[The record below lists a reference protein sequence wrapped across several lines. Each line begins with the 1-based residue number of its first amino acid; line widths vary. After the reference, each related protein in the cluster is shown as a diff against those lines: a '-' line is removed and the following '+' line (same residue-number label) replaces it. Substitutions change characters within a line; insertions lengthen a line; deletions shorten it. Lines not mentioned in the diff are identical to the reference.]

1 MSTDILSIDEITEAQ
16 GSKYVT
22 HNGAIRQLEGMTIRV
37 LDKDNG
43 GPPGG
48 PSNGDTYIVDSAT
61 GDWSG
66 ASVKDI
72 AYYYGSAWYFYTPV
86 EGVRIWVNDEDVEYV
101 FDGSDWV
108 ELIAPVDITNFDG
121 ILSAADTT
129 VQKALD
135 TIDDHLHDGRYYTET
150 ETDTWRNGV
159 TQTEMG
165 YVHGI
170 TSDLQTQLDARCLE
184 SVFGTAIST
193 GLLLDGTDLKVSAV
207 LQVYHGINPS
217 ANVQAILGAAD
228 YAAILTLMQATLDG
242 RYELDSHLHDGETLE
257 CDGINSDGGAFPFT
271 TSGPVTFSNV
281 RVGSHDDIT
290 ATSEGIAASV
300 ATEITF
306 VTTNGD
312 SDLDNVTLAD
322 GVEGQI
328 KHIVCISEGNAA
340 DTWKIT
346 PANMVGGTQIT
357 FAGIGEGCTL
367 IFYSTTGWVVTGNNG
382 GTIS

>member
-22 HNGAIRQLEGMTIRV
+22 HNSALRQLEGMLIRV
-37 LDKDNG
+37 LDKEPS
-43 GPPGG
+43 GPPGS
-48 PSNGDTYIVDSAT
+48 PSNGNTYIVDSAT

-66 ASVKDI
+66 ASVNDI

-86 EGVRIWVNDEDVEYV
+86 EGVRVWVNDEDALYW
-101 FDGSDWV
+101 FNGSAWA
-108 ELIAPVDITNFDG
+108 ELISSTDIAD
-121 ILSAADTT
+121 ILTAIADILT
-129 VQKALD
+129 ALD
-135 TIDDHLHDGRYYTET
+135 L
-150 ETDTWRNGV
+150 
-159 TQTEMG
+159 
-165 YVHGI
+165 
-170 TSDLQTQLDARCLE
+170 RCLE

-193 GLLLDGTDLKVSAV
+193 GLLLDGTDLKVSAI
-207 LQVYHGINPS
+207 LQKYHAIDPS
-217 ANVQAILGAAD
+217 ANVQSILGAAD
-228 YAAILTLMQATLDG
+228 YAAILTLLQATLDG
-242 RYELDSHLHDGETLE
+242 RYELDSHLHDGETLQ
-257 CDGINSDGGAFPFT
+257 CDGINSDGGAFSFT
-271 TSGPVTFSNV
+271 TSGAVTFSNV
-281 RVGSHDDIT
+281 HVGSHDDIT
-290 ATSEGIAASV
+290 ATSEGVAASV